1 MRNLGRPGIQKETLM
16 LLERIGLIDIGSN
29 TIRLVIFEI
38 DEHFTMFQV
47 QNIKTPARLFQYLDK
62 KKKMSQAGIDVLIKV
77 LKSFK
82 SVADQYQV
90 SVLMPVATAAIRQ
103 STNRDDIIKQVR
115 KATKIEMMLL
125 PEEKEA
131 FYGNYAVLHT
141 TQFLNGVTID
151 IGGGSTEVTYYENKE
166 LQQYHSFPFG
176 VVTLKQMFFDGK
188 EHNDPKAIKKMQEFV
203 KDQFKSIKWL
213 SKKQVPIVAMGG
225 SARSIANVHQRKIDY
240 RLAGVHGYRMYK
252 NDLQMTLDLFQS
264 LSIPQLQNLDGL
276 SRDRTDLI
284 IPANVV
290 FNTLFDEVKAPVFL
304 FSNKGLR
311 EGIVMEFLNDKYEN
325 KAFSVY
331 NIAVQ
336 SVSRLAASYHTMA
349 HVAQQRVKL
358 VDMLYEELCRLGI
371 FDKNPEMEKLLHFGS
386 YLYYLGQFVETG
398 ASSQHTFYI
407 ISNSD
412 LDGISHKE
420 RVSIALLASF
430 KNRSLF
436 NQYLTGFT
444 DWYTVTLIDQL
455 QSFGGIIKFADAL
468 NDSHMEVIRDIKI
481 IKIKNG
487 YDLVLSYK
495 GDILA
500 EEYRAERQR
509 KHIERLLRG
518 KLNIIFTEC

>member
-1 MRNLGRPGIQKETLM
+1 M

-47 QNIKTPARLFQYLDK
+47 QNSKTPARLFQYLDK

-103 STNRDDIIKQVR
+103 STNRDDIIAQVR
-115 KATKIEMMLL
+115 KKTGIEMLLL

-141 TQFLNGVTID
+141 TQFPSGITID

-225 SARSIANVHQRKIDY
+225 SARSIANVHQRQVNY

-252 NDLQMTLDLFQS
+252 NDLQRTLDLFQS
-264 LSIPQLQNLDGL
+264 LSIP
-276 SRDRTDLI
+276 
-284 IPANVV
+284 
-290 FNTLFDEVKAPVFL
+290 
-304 FSNKGLR
+304 
-311 EGIVMEFLNDKYEN
+311 
-325 KAFSVY
+325 
-331 NIAVQ
+331 
-336 SVSRLAASYHTMA
+336 
-349 HVAQQRVKL
+349 
-358 VDMLYEELCRLGI
+358 
-371 FDKNPEMEKLLHFGS
+371 
-386 YLYYLGQFVETG
+386 
-398 ASSQHTFYI
+398 
-407 ISNSD
+407 
-412 LDGISHKE
+412 
-420 RVSIALLASF
+420 
-430 KNRSLF
+430 
-436 NQYLTGFT
+436 
-444 DWYTVTLIDQL
+444 
-455 QSFGGIIKFADAL
+455 
-468 NDSHMEVIRDIKI
+468 
-481 IKIKNG
+481 
-487 YDLVLSYK
+487 
-495 GDILA
+495 
-500 EEYRAERQR
+500 
-509 KHIERLLRG
+509 
-518 KLNIIFTEC
+518 

>member
-1 MRNLGRPGIQKETLM
+1 M

-90 SVLMPVATAAIRQ
+90 SALMPVATAAIRQ

-225 SARSIANVHQRKIDY
+225 SARSIANVH
-240 RLAGVHGYRMYK
+240 GYRMYK

-331 NIAVQ
+331 NIAAQ
-336 SVSRLAASYHTMA
+336 SVSRLAASYHTLA

-509 KHIERLLRG
+509 KHIERLLSG

>member
-1 MRNLGRPGIQKETLM
+1 M

-331 NIAVQ
+331 NIAAQ
-336 SVSRLAASYHTMA
+336 SVSRLAASYHT
-349 HVAQQRVKL
+349 
-358 VDMLYEELCRLGI
+358 LCRLGI
-371 FDKNPEMEKLLHFGS
+371 FHKNPEMEKLLHFGS
-386 YLYYLGQFVETG
+386 YLYYHGQFVETG

-509 KHIERLLRG
+509 KHIERLLSG

>member
-1 MRNLGRPGIQKETLM
+1 M

-90 SVLMPVATAAIRQ
+90 SALMPVATAAIRQ

-331 NIAVQ
+331 NIAAQ
-336 SVSRLAASYHTMA
+336 SVSRLAASYHTLA

-358 VDMLYEELCRLGI
+358 V
-371 FDKNPEMEKLLHFGS
+371 
-386 YLYYLGQFVETG
+386 
-398 ASSQHTFYI
+398 
-407 ISNSD
+407 
-412 LDGISHKE
+412 
-420 RVSIALLASF
+420 
-430 KNRSLF
+430 
-436 NQYLTGFT
+436 
-444 DWYTVTLIDQL
+444 
-455 QSFGGIIKFADAL
+455 
-468 NDSHMEVIRDIKI
+468 
-481 IKIKNG
+481 
-487 YDLVLSYK
+487 
-495 GDILA
+495 
-500 EEYRAERQR
+500 
-509 KHIERLLRG
+509 
-518 KLNIIFTEC
+518 